1 VAYDALAESVRLI
14 ENGVPGC
21 VASRVSRRIRHI
33 PLAVD
38 VDGPIAAAM
47 FLRRGQGQVWY
58 ENHVLVRRHGS
69 WRVAGGGGATGGGDA
84 ARDAPNHEDLGGY
97 LDVGG
102 SGAVHVDAA
111 DPALPRIVRYAA
123 LRAAREVRTVLIA
136 EREIPVPRHGWLI
149 AVWPDRRTPHLTAL
163 DEAGAV
169 LAAADVSAWP
179 GMRPRIRLLPAN
191 HTDDVH
197 G

>member
-14 ENGVPGC
+14 ENGVPDW

-38 VDGPIAAAM
+38 VDGQIAAAL

-58 ENHVLVRRHGS
+58 ENHVLVQRHGS
-69 WRVAGGGGATGGGDA
+69 WWVVGGGGATGGEDA
-84 ARDAPNHEDLGGY
+84 ARDAPGHADLGGY

-102 SGAVHVDAA
+102 SGAVHVDSA

-123 LRAAREVRTVLIA
+123 LRAAREVHTMLIA
-136 EREIPVPRHGWLI
+136 EREVLVPRHGWLI

-163 DEAGAV
+163 DEAGVV

-179 GMRPRIRLLPAN
+179 GMGPRIRLLPAIY
-191 HTDDVH
+191 TDDVH
-197 G
+197 D